1 MRLFSESARS
11 RESTDINECLI
22 RVGYAE
28 PCEESYISQEDNKK
42 RQQLAMKKKY
52 ISEED
57 EKKRQQP
64 EREDITA
71 VPVASLPPRDWV
83 PRPSH
88 PPSVA
93 SAGSRMSGRKVCI
106 LE

>member
-1 MRLFSESARS
+1 MRLFSESAWS
-11 RESTDINECLI
+11 RESTEINECLI

-28 PCEESYISQEDNKK
+28 PCEESYISQEDYKK

-93 SAGSRMSGRKVCI
+93 SARSRISGRKVCI